1 MSGWRGPACQII
13 PSPIAP
19 RYAVPSAC
27 PAQHGE
33 SARRPPVDQPG
44 SWHLLSRYQPYS
56 RTCQPRA
63 NPWFCCTPMHAPP
76 RSRPVLRCPGAANH
90 HDPVMTSYLPLT
102 CLAATLARVRVPG
115 LARQP
120 AHGPVPLEPAEAP
133 RGGSLA
139 TAASDQAPRFALRQR
154 CLAPVQK
161 FSHRDH
167 GSPPMTL
174 AYVRRPAFRRPT
186 RQSPESGGDL

>member
-133 RGGSLA
+133 RGGSHYISGAYCSRTEVL
-139 TAASDQAPRFALRQR
+139 TQ
-154 CLAPVQK
+154 
-161 FSHRDH
+161 DH
-167 GSPPMTL
+167 GSPPMTPS
-174 AYVRRPAFRRPT
+174 YVRQQTFRSRRDST
-186 RQSPESGGDL
+186 ITGIR